1 METLSW
7 NSKNFTVLHLNCIN
21 NALEPCKGSK
31 VKEDLVYFEFARS
44 ASAKSKKA
52 TGSEALSNKIIF
64 WLTTHSSY
72 RQNNNHK
79 NAQAWVSMV
88 FDRLAESSI
97 LLLEELLHNEA
108 GKFVDS
114 ILN

>member
-1 METLSW
+1 M
-7 NSKNFTVLHLNCIN
+7 

-52 TGSEALSNKIIF
+52 TGSEVLRNKIIF

-72 RQNNNHK
+72 RQNNNHEK
-79 NAQAWVSMV
+79 CAGIGQMVSY
-88 FDRLAESSI
+88 
-97 LLLEELLHNEA
+97 LEN
-108 GKFVDS
+108 
-114 ILN
+114 